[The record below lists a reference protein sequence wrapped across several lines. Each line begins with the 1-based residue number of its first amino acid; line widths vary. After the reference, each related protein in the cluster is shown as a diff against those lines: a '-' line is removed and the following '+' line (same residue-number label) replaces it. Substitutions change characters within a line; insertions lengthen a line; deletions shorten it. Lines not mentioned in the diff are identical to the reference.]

1 MWFRNLQVYRITE
14 WDATLAE
21 LEAAL
26 YMHPLQNCSGLDM
39 QSRGWV
45 APKAGEGALVH
56 AFGQQMLI
64 CLGVEKKLLPASV
77 VSQFARL
84 RAAEMEEQLGYR
96 PSRKQLKEIKER
108 ITDELLPRAFAIR
121 RNTCAWI
128 DLVGKWLVVDAS
140 NAVKAEELIEY
151 LYKSLDGCAF
161 SFLKSRET
169 PVSVMTKWLA
179 GNDVPASFT
188 VDRDCELRDVG
199 NEKSAV
205 RYVSHTL
212 DLEEIIHHVHAG
224 KKVTRLAMTWRDKIS
239 FILNENLQ
247 LKRVV
252 PLDLIKEQTSSRD
265 TGEMFDTD
273 FAMMAGEIPQLLA
286 DLLDVLGGEAE

>member
-1 MWFRNLQVYRITE
+1 MWFRNLQVFRITE

-26 YMHPLQNCSGLDM
+26 SMHPLQNCSGLDM

-96 PSRKQLKEIKER
+96 PGRKQLKEIKER
-108 ITDELLPRAFAIR
+108 ITDELLPRAFVIR
-121 RNTCAWI
+121 CNTCAWI
-128 DLVGKWLVVDAS
+128 DPVGKWLVVDAS
-140 NAVKAEELIEY
+140 NAVKAEELIEC
-151 LYKSLDGCAF
+151 LHKTLDGCAF

-169 PVSVMTKWLA
+169 PVSVMTEWLA

-205 RYVSHTL
+205 RYVRHAL
-212 DLEEIIHHVHAG
+212 DAEEIIHHVRAG

-247 LKRVV
+247 VKRVV

-265 TGEMFDTD
+265 TGERFDTD
-273 FAMMAGEIPQLLA
+273 FAMMAGEIPLLLA
-286 DLLDVLGGEAE
+286 DLVDVLGGEEG